1 MVSPRW
7 HIITGG
13 FGGLGRITASWL
25 VRQGAKRI
33 AILAPRADSS
43 ALDWM
48 NNLQK
53 SNQLEIKWLT
63 CDCRDNAQCHAALTQ
78 LENEGGIEGLIHS
91 AGILDDALMTQLT
104 PKRMSDVFSVK
115 AISAKQFC
123 DALEKQMPV
132 TLFYTPLPLQL

>member
-78 LENEGGIEGLIHS
+78 LENEGGIEGLY
-91 AGILDDALMTQLT
+91 TVQ
-104 PKRMSDVFSVK
+104 VFWMMH
-115 AISAKQFC
+115 
-123 DALEKQMPV
+123 L
-132 TLFYTPLPLQL
+132 